1 VEVQSLLLERA
12 GGNPLYAEEFVR
24 LLIDRGLLTRHGRLN
39 RASDLPLPETVQA
52 LIAARLDTLAPQ
64 HKTLLQDAA
73 VFGKVFWLG
82 AVAAMGGGGQ
92 EEVRVG
98 LAQLQRKEL
107 IRPARLS
114 AVEGELE
121 YSFWHGLIRDVAY
134 AQIPRASRSRRH
146 RAAAE
151 WIQALA
157 GDRAADRAEL
167 IAYHFTQALV
177 HARAAREPDMAEL
190 EGATRHALVLAGDST
205 MGLEVA
211 RAEVYYRQALEL
223 YPPGTPGRARVVA
236 RAARAAFQAGRVAE
250 AAGAYQEAVA
260 GFAAEGEVVGEGEA
274 LNRLSSVLWNQG
286 ETRRA
291 RDALVRAVE
300 LLEQARP
307 GPELCSAYAQT
318 AMDRVMSGHPE
329 EALSWADKA
338 LALADE
344 LGGLPEE
351 RLRALDSRG
360 VARGDLGDLGGMD
373 DLRAALAVGREI
385 GASADMWVVY
395 NNLIEPVWL
404 SEGPSAALETCQEAI
419 EFTERRGLEEGT
431 TWMRSATLVPLLD
444 LGRWDEAV
452 DTANALIA

>member
-82 AVAAMGGGGQ
+82 AVAAMGGVGQ
-92 EEVRVG
+92 EEVRVE

-107 IRPARLS
+107 IRAARLS

-121 YSFWHGLIRDVAY
+121 YSFWHALIRDVAY

-167 IAYHFTQALV
+167 ITYHFTQALA
-177 HARAAREPDMAEL
+177 HARAAREPDLAEL
-190 EGATRHALVLAGDST
+190 EGSTRHALVLAGDST
-205 MGLEVA
+205 MGLELA
-211 RAEVYYRQALEL
+211 RTEAYYRQALEL

-250 AAGAYQEAVA
+250 AAGAYQEAIA
-260 GFAAEGEVVGEGEA
+260 GFAGEGEVVGQGEA

-286 ETRRA
+286 EARRA

-300 LLEQARP
+300 LLEEARP
-307 GPELCSAYAQT
+307 GPALCSAYAQM
-318 AMDRVMSGHPE
+318 AMDRVMSATP
-329 EALSWADKA
+329 K
-338 LALADE
+338 
-344 LGGLPEE
+344 
-351 RLRALDSRG
+351 
-360 VARGDLGDLGGMD
+360 
-373 DLRAALAVGREI
+373 
-385 GASADMWVVY
+385 
-395 NNLIEPVWL
+395 
-404 SEGPSAALETCQEAI
+404 
-419 EFTERRGLEEGT
+419 RR
-431 TWMRSATLVPLLD
+431 
-444 LGRWDEAV
+444 
-452 DTANALIA
+452 